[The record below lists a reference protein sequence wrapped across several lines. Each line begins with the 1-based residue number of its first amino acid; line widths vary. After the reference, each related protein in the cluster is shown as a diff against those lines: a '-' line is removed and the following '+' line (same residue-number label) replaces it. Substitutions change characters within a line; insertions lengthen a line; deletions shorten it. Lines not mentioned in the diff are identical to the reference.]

1 MFKKNHALV
10 LTVLCLLHLSA
21 GPAALAQ
28 NPAAVLRPDPTNKQY
43 FYYANK
49 TQAMVGTSG
58 SYLPHVNQN
67 NASFNRNN
75 TYCTLANFRP
85 CVDEIRSK
93 GLNKIRLWVGLN
105 HSPGTPQNA
114 TAPGPY
120 PGEQPFVFNGSQW
133 DLALFDDTN
142 NPDANDLNDGFFANL
157 RKVIAYC
164 QVAPVVFVEVTLF
177 DPWLGTWT
185 LGPWHGSRNTW
196 GATFRNPSTGA
207 ADRRYFLALDN
218 PNFNPNLPANDTTNK
233 TDLNDDNRRLRKRQ
247 VALMKRLVDEIWD
260 LRNFYWEMANEAD
273 YNTGVPL
280 EGMLL
285 WHRYMM
291 KELYDYETTKGQH
304 HMMAVNF
311 STDAALDRIKTTPPA
326 APLLPYLDIVNTHYV
341 HLWTGTN
348 SNVSRPGY
356 NGSIA
361 VVRKY
366 NVWTGTLDKVYGF
379 NESRI
384 TGIFP
389 PPAAGD
395 LPFGA
400 TADATRVG
408 AWEFMA
414 NEGGLIDHLN
424 YDWLSPSR
432 LHPESVNANLYLGM
446 LNKFLRTLP
455 LATMQKKLS
464 PIWVSGWPTA
474 YPARDT
480 NVVRKYFGTMSSGE
494 SVHILYLHYS
504 RVSGHAYAM
513 YVPDMATQR
522 TEDLTLTA
530 LGAAGTFKYE
540 WFDPRNIRYKA
551 GSTTELQPE
560 AEGTFSWG
568 NLPGEIVP
576 NVRSQAFRGDAVL
589 RVTRLSTNIT

>member
-1 MFKKNHALV
+1 MLRKTYTHALA
-10 LTVLCLLHLSA
+10 LLCLAHLAA
-21 GPAALAQ
+21 GPLVRAQ
-28 NPAAVLRPDPTNKQY
+28 NPSAVLRPDPTNRQY

-58 SYLPHVNQN
+58 SYLPHIDQN
-67 NASFNRNN
+67 STSFDRDN
-75 TYCTLANFRP
+75 TYCTLANFRT
-85 CVDEIRSK
+85 CVAEIRNK
-93 GLNKIRLWVGLN
+93 GLNKMRLWVSLN
-105 HSPGTPQNA
+105 HSPGTAQNA
-114 TAPGPY
+114 AAPTPY
-120 PGEQPFVFNGSQW
+120 PKEQPFVYNGSQW
-133 DLALFDDTN
+133 NLGLFDDTSN
-142 NPDANDLNDGFFANL
+142 LGDTNDFNDGFFSNI
-157 RKVIAYC
+157 RKVIAHC

-177 DPWLGTWT
+177 DPWLGNWT
-185 LGPWHGSRNTW
+185 LGPWHSSRNTW
-196 GATFRNPSTGA
+196 GATFRDPSTGA

-218 PNFNPNLPANDTTNK
+218 PNFNPDLPANDTTNK

-247 VALMKRLVDEIWD
+247 VELMKRLVDEIWD
-260 LRNFYWEMANEAD
+260 LRNFYWELANEAD
-273 YNTGVPL
+273 YNSGVPL

-291 KELYDYETTKGQH
+291 KELYDHEHSKGQH
-304 HMMAVNF
+304 HMMAVNL
-311 STDAALDRIKTTPPA
+311 STDAALDRLKTTPPA

-348 SNVSRPGY
+348 TNVSRAGY
-356 NGSIA
+356 NGAHA

-389 PPAAGD
+389 PPSAGE
-395 LPFGA
+395 LPYGA

-408 AWEFMA
+408 AWEFMM
-414 NEGGLIDHLN
+414 NEGGLVDHLN
-424 YDWLSPSR
+424 YDWVDPAR
-432 LHPESVNANLYLGM
+432 LHPESTNANLYLGM

-464 PIWVSGWPTA
+464 PTWVSGWPA

-480 NVVRKYFGTMSSGE
+480 NTVRKYFGTMSSGE
-494 SVHILYLHYS
+494 NVHVLQIHYS
-504 RVSGHAYAM
+504 RISGHTYAM
-513 YVPDMATQR
+513 YVPDMTTAR
-522 TEDLTLTA
+522 TENLTLTA
-530 LGAAGTFKYE
+530 LGPAGTFKYE

-560 AEGTFSWG
+560 AEGTFSWS
-568 NLPGEIVP
+568 NLPGAVVP
-576 NVRSQAFRGDAVL
+576 NVQSHTFRGDAVL
-589 RVTRLSTNIT
+589 RVTRLSTNIS